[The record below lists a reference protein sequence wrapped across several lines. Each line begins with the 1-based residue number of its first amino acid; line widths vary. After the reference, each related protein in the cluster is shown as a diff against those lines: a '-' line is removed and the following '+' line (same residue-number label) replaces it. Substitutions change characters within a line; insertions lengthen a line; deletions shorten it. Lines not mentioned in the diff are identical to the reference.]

1 MPVGAGGDGWRRCTK
16 RKGDKGQTGEELTS
30 RLLAKGSE
38 TRRVKTPGKEMAA
51 VVTVADARRGRRTCS
66 GLGRFG
72 SLFRTSEE
80 KNTTMTLLAW
90 RRCVWRLDQAGDEL
104 QLLRFMAEA
113 NSNRNRWSEQ
123 RRKLDE
129 QEVGLTSDLT
139 RKTILCS

>member
-30 RLLAKGSE
+30 GLLAKGSE

-51 VVTVADARRGRRTCS
+51 VVTVADARRGCRTCS

-80 KNTTMTLLAW
+80 EEHHGDAPDMAAMRVAFWIKPATNSSCSGSW
-90 RRCVWRLDQAGDEL
+90 RRQIRTEIDGVSRGE
-104 QLLRFMAEA
+104 
-113 NSNRNRWSEQ
+113 N
-123 RRKLDE
+123 
-129 QEVGLTSDLT
+129 
-139 RKTILCS
+139 